1 MAYVTGT
8 GDASTGCIFC
18 AAVTG
23 EDDEGTRILHRA
35 AFSFVILNT
44 YPYNTGHLMIA
55 PVRHIGALEDLEPSE
70 RTELMELTTRA
81 VEVIKEKMAA
91 HGFNIGM
98 NLGEVAGAGIPGHL
112 HVHVVPR
119 WGGDTNFMPIVA
131 ETKVLPE
138 MLAET
143 YAKLKPGFA
152 AEPPTA

>member
-8 GDASTGCIFC
+8 GDASAGCIFC
-18 AAVTG
+18 AAVKD
-23 EDDEGTRILHRA
+23 EDDEGNGILHRA

-70 RTELMELTTRA
+70 RTELMELTSRA
-81 VEVIKEKMAA
+81 VEIIKGKMAA

-143 YAKLKPGFA
+143 YSKLKPSFA
-152 AEPPTA
+152 AEPPTV

>member
-8 GDASTGCIFC
+8 GDASTECIFC
-18 AAVTG
+18 AAVKG

-70 RTELMELTTRA
+70 RIELMELTSRS
-81 VEVIKEKMAA
+81 VQVLKEKMAA

-98 NLGEVAGAGIPGHL
+98 NLGLVAGAGIPGHL

-119 WGGDTNFMPIVA
+119 WGGDTNFMPVVG

-138 MLAET
+138 LLTET
-143 YAKLKPGFA
+143 DAKLRPFF
-152 AEPPTA
+152 ENL